1 MYFLTVNAY
10 AFSGGNLSLGSIELA
25 LVFNVKL
32 LTLKV
37 LYCETT
43 DLESAI
49 MKLSDNHLSC
59 IISTC
64 NSCVFEN
71 VTQGLIGQC
80 PKIVSIYL

>member
-1 MYFLTVNAY
+1 MYFLTVDVY
-10 AFSGGNLSLGSIELA
+10 AFSGGNLSWGSIELA

-43 DLESAI
+43 DLESAK
-49 MKLSDNHLSC
+49 MKLSDNYFSC

-64 NSCVFEN
+64 YSNTFE
-71 VTQGLIGQC
+71 
-80 PKIVSIYL
+80 K